1 VNLFADLAG
10 GLSGHAGQS
19 HGGVA
24 ESLPIPDASSAL
36 SRLDGFAPTP
46 TDREDA
52 APPFLQLLGSS

>member
-1 VNLFADLAG
+1 LPTLQEVFRATRVNPTGELP
-10 GLSGHAGQS
+10 
-19 HGGVA
+19 

-36 SRLDGFAPTP
+36 SRSDGFAPTP